1 MKLTI
6 IPSDNMVYVD
16 GTALP
21 VDCASVAD
29 SQAPAAEVH
38 AVQWNGTAGWIE
50 YAGDDRPPNRTIAE
64 ITQFQPL
71 IDAWTNAR
79 AVAAAASSAAA
90 AATPVVKP

>member
-6 IPSDNMVYVD
+6 IPSDNMVHID

-21 VDCASVAD
+21 VDCAAVAD
-29 SQAPAAEVH
+29 SQAPGAEVH

-50 YAGDDRPPNRTIAE
+50 YGGDDRPPNRTITDIA
-64 ITQFQPL
+64 QFQSVV
-71 IDAWTNAR
+71 DAWTNAQ
-79 AVAAAASSAAA
+79 AVATAAASAAT